1 MSAEDDSGGVPVAAV
16 PPPALGLEY
25 EPAAKEALEA
35 DAGGGNCPAAAAA
48 AAAALVW
55 EVATRP
61 PDTTEEAEGPSH
73 GVRGLVADAGE

>member
-1 MSAEDDSGGVPVAAV
+1 MSAEDDSGGVPAAAV
-16 PPPALGLEY
+16 PPPAPGLEY

-35 DAGGGNCPAAAAA
+35 EAGGGKFAAA

-61 PDTTEEAEGPSH
+61 PEATVEVEGPSH